1 MSAKL
6 LSTKWGPF
14 ADDPGSPLMNLGNEA
29 AWDQVY
35 EIELEE
41 FRRRQRAKLAA
52 PETGHDQKSEQ
63 RASPTNAR

>member
-1 MSAKL
+1 MNTKL

-35 EIELEE
+35 EVELEE
-41 FRRRQRAKLAA
+41 FRRRQRVKLTA
-52 PETGHDQKSEQ
+52 PETGPDQESE
-63 RASPTNAR
+63 RRPPPMNAR